1 MNRHLL
7 DGRAHKG
14 HSLPFRTVQCCKA
27 IIAAVGQQLTAK
39 NSRPLSTVQLSAY
52 GKLSADAQLK
62 GAAASAIV
70 SFLSWDE
77 DNNGFLFA

>member
-1 MNRHLL
+1 MLQCQQRILIL
-7 DGRAHKG
+7 
-14 HSLPFRTVQCCKA
+14 SL
-27 IIAAVGQQLTAK
+27 I
-39 NSRPLSTVQLSAY
+39 VQLSAC

-70 SFLSWDE
+70 SLLSWDE